1 MNGQQSTPT
10 STRVIYAVFDF
21 YGLHRRQ
28 ILAGLAAVVLICLL
42 ATGFY
47 IVKKEEQGLR
57 TRFGRVVD
65 AEVGPGIGY
74 RIPLIERMHIR
85 KVKRIV
91 GYRIASRDSDTIN
104 FTVLSGDTNLLEVD
118 VAIQYRIGNLRQ
130 FLFASTD
137 PQTLLTMLVR
147 EELINILGQHFIDLI
162 FTSNRNLIQQHL
174 IDAVIGRL
182 ESLDVGMELITLKIV
197 NVRPIPETR
206 DAFRDVNDAIAERE
220 QAVSGAN
227 RRREQLIARSKGQAE
242 ALIMNA
248 KASARERIVQAR
260 SSAGVFRALLA
271 EYRKQPQSVA
281 ITRYWQRMRAIFTEA
296 SLAMVNPGRP
306 STIDINMID
315 GAAGFTPAQMLLQAP
330 PTDSAA
336 LEGRLPGS
344 TVAPDIHTLENIG
357 KDKLLLEGQFHRE
370 RTERDHQKG
379 ANPRSLIF
387 DTPSIFSHRHIRP
400 RGGIVRQQES
410 QKPMVESMAEE
421 GAEKDKPAKGK

>member
-1 MNGQQSTPT
+1 MNGQQPAPT

-21 YGLHRRQ
+21 CGLHLKR
-28 ILAGLAAVVLICLL
+28 ILAGLAAVVLVCLL

-47 IVKKEEQGLR
+47 IVKKEEQGVR

-74 RIPLIERMHIR
+74 RIPLIERVHIR

-91 GYRIASRDSDTIN
+91 GYRIASRDGDTIN

-118 VAIQYRIGNLRQ
+118 VAIQYRIGKLRQ
-130 FLFASTD
+130 YLFASTD
-137 PQTLLTMLVR
+137 PRTLLTMLVR
-147 EELINILGQHFIDLI
+147 EELVNILGQHFIDMI

-174 IDAVIGRL
+174 IALVTERL
-182 ESLDVGMELITLKIV
+182 QSLDVGMELVALKIV
-197 NVRPIPETR
+197 NVRPIPETL

-220 QAVSGAN
+220 QAVSEAN
-227 RRREQLIARSKGQAE
+227 RKREQLIARSKGQAE

-248 KASARERIVQAR
+248 KASGRERIVQAR

-271 EYRKQPQSVA
+271 EYRKQPQQVA

-296 SLAMVNPGRP
+296 SLSMVNPGRP

-315 GAAGFTPAQMLLQAP
+315 GVAGFTPAQMLLDAP
-330 PTDSAA
+330 ASDSAA
-336 LEGRLPGS
+336 LEGRLPSS
-344 TVAPDIHTLENIG
+344 TVAPDIHTVENIG
-357 KDKLLLEGQFHRE
+357 KDRLLLDGQFHRE

-387 DTPSIFSHRHIRP
+387 DTPSIFSHRHVRP
-400 RGGIVRQQES
+400 RRGVARQQES
-410 QKPMVESMAEE
+410 QKPMVDLMAEE
-421 GAEKDKPAKGK
+421 DAEDNKPAKGK